1 MEKKEKKFFKKF
13 LIFFFILLVLVG
25 GYFFIFKN
33 KNKSDLGYKIYKVE
47 RKDIKSEVSVLGKV
61 KSFKEV
67 NLAFEQSGKVINI
80 YKKVGDYVKEGEK
93 LAELDNSEIL
103 LQIKQIESNIET
115 NNIKLN
121 YARENL
127 KNNTNDLIL
136 KIKESYN
143 KVNDAIRNKTNP
155 LFLDDESES
164 PRLNISISKEQLKI
178 DLPWERRVFTVLLN
192 NWEKDLELLN
202 EKSNLD
208 YYLTQAKENL
218 EKTKNFLN
226 KIILALNSTIN
237 NDNYSSLQNDIF
249 LALNNINN
257 TLVSLNNSERDYKN
271 ILKEID
277 LIYRNIEDSKI
288 NLELYKNKLE
298 KMVLKSSINGLVV
311 FRNVEIGE
319 VVQPNKVVFTI
330 SGSGFEIEA
339 NISESDIAKVKI
351 GSIAEVTL
359 DAFGKNELF
368 KAQVIKIEP
377 KEVLIE
383 GIATYKTI
391 LRFLDSN
398 SKIKSGMTANI
409 NILVDKK
416 ENVLVVPIKAVFEK
430 EDKKFVKVLEK
441 NDKNIIIKE
450 VEVKTG
456 LKNNEGEVEIIEGL
470 NENQEIVI

>member
-67 NLAFEQSGKVINI
+67 NLAFEQSGKVIDI

>member
-1 MEKKEKKFFKKF
+1 M
-13 LIFFFILLVLVG
+13 VLVG